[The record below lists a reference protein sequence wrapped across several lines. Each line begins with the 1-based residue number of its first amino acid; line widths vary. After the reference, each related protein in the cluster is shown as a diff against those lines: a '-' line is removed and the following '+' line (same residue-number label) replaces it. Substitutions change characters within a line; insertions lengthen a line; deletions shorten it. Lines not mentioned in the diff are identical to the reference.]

1 MNDIISAG
9 LEKELGYIIISV
21 FIMLIISVPSPKK
34 IRNTI
39 YKKKCYSACLFGE
52 SGYYWFT
59 VRV

>member
-1 MNDIISAG
+1 MNDIISDG

-39 YKKKCYSACLFGE
+39 LKKNVILLVFLGNQ
-52 SGYYWFT
+52 GIIGL
-59 VRV
+59 R